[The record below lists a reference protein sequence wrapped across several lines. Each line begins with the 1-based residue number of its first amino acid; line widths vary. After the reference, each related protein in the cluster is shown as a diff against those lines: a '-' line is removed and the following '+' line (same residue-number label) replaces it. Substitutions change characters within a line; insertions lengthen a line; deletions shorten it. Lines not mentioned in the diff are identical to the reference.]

1 MILTGKTVI
10 VTGVGVGLGKEVAKV
25 ALRDGA
31 NVMISARNEE
41 RLQETAKELD
51 ASGEKVK
58 YKTVDI
64 NNSDDCDA
72 LVKATVDAFGS
83 VDGLIQVAAQEDCWG
98 GLFDTDFDKWRGAFN
113 TNVVGALTM
122 MRAVAGQMK
131 EAGKGSIVLIG
142 SQSMF
147 VPQLDQAGYA
157 ASKGALLT
165 TMRYLA
171 KELGPHG
178 IRVNHVIPSWMW
190 GPNVEMFMDF
200 RAQNEN
206 KSKEEVID
214 DVAGDFPLG
223 RFTND
228 EEVAEAT
235 AFFVSDRASAITGQ
249 YLLVNSGEMMP
260 Q

>member
-1 MILTGKTVI
+1 MILEGKTII

-31 NVMISARNEE
+31 NVVICARNES
-41 RLQETAKELD
+41 RLQDSAKELD
-51 ASGEKVK
+51 PGGKNLI

-64 NNSDDCDA
+64 NNAEECEAVVSA
-72 LVKATVDAFGS
+72 AIDAFGQ

-98 GLFDTDFDKWRGAFN
+98 GLFDTDFDKWRAAYD
-113 TNVVGALTM
+113 TNVIGALTM
-122 MRAVAGQMK
+122 MRAVATAMK
-131 EAGKGSIVLIG
+131 KSGKGSIVLIG

-147 VPQLDQAGYA
+147 IPQMEQAGYA
-157 ASKGALLT
+157 ATKGALLT

-171 KELGPHG
+171 KELGPDG

-190 GPNVEMFMDF
+190 GPNVEMLMDY
-200 RAQNEN
+200 RAKSEN
-206 KSKEEVID
+206 KTKQEAID
-214 DVAGDFPLG
+214 DVAGEFPLG
-223 RFTND
+223 RFSND

-235 AFFVSDRASAITGQ
+235 AFFVSDRSSAITGQ